1 MKALILAA
9 GRGTRLA
16 PLTDDCPKPMLPIAG
31 VPMVERIMAGIAQ
44 AAGVTE
50 FVLVTGYRA
59 DVVQGHFGDGTS
71 RGWRVEYVHQEVPL
85 GVGAA
90 VQCAHGPLQDAPFL
104 MTYGDIMLDP
114 ENYAKFAKTNPSDAR
129 AVVGL
134 NWVDDP
140 YRGAAVYMDA
150 DGRVSRMEEKPP
162 RGTAT
167 THWNNAGLF
176 VFDPLIF
183 DYTARLVPSARGER
197 ELPDALSAMISD
209 GHSVLGLPLAGRW
222 RDVGTLEDYAAIN
235 AEYGA
240 VNS

>member
-16 PLTDDCPKPMLPIAG
+16 PYTDSCPKPMLPIAG
-31 VPMVERIMAGIAQ
+31 VPMVERIMTNIA
-44 AAGVTE
+44 ARTEVRE

-59 DVVQGHFGDGTS
+59 DVVEGHFGDGS
-71 RGWRVEYVHQEVPL
+71 RWGWRVAYVLQEVPR
-85 GVGAA
+85 GVADALRCAESDLRDGA
-90 VQCAHGPLQDAPFL
+90 FL

-114 ENYAKFAKTNPSDAR
+114 TNYAKFAKTNSPDVK

-134 NWVDDP
+134 NWMEDP
-140 YRGAAVYMDA
+140 YQGAAVYLDDA
-150 DGRVSRMEEKPP
+150 MRVKLIQEKPP

-176 VFDPLIF
+176 LFDPLIF
-183 DYTARLVPSARGER
+183 DYASRLVPSARGEF
-197 ELPDALSAMISD
+197 ELPDAISAMITD
-209 GHSVLGLPLAGRW
+209 GHPVQGVPLEGTW
-222 RDVGTLEDYAAIN
+222 RDVGTLTDYAAIN

-240 VNS
+240 SNP